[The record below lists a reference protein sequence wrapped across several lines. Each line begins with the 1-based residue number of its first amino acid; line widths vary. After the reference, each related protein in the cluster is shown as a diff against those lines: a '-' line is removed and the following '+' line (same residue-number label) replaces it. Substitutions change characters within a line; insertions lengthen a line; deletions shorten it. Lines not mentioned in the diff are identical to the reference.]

1 MYSDIIKA
9 SASQNGLLVEARAY
23 YLGDDIVVSVGGGT
37 QYHIGA
43 VSIAVFEPERDSATV
58 STLCVYSHRDDSISA
73 FFAKKIS
80 REMKCTVSVS
90 AGIHVDNADE
100 NQIELLSKLSR
111 ECCDGIICRLK
122 TGGAL

>member
-37 QYHIGA
+37 RYHIGA

-73 FFAKKIS
+73 YFAKKIS
-80 REMKCTVSVS
+80 RDLKCTVSVS

-122 TGGAL
+122 TGGSL

>member
-43 VSIAVFEPERDSATV
+43 VSIAVFEPERVLLYPDIVSSYFNNKSA
-58 STLCVYSHRDDSISA
+58 I
-73 FFAKKIS
+73 
-80 REMKCTVSVS
+80 
-90 AGIHVDNADE
+90 
-100 NQIELLSKLSR
+100 LSFW
-111 ECCDGIICRLK
+111 
-122 TGGAL
+122 

>member
-37 QYHIGA
+37 RYHIGA
-43 VSIAVFEPERDSATV
+43 VSIGVYEPERDSATV
-58 STLCVYSHRDDSISA
+58 STLCVYSHRDDSVSA
-73 FFAKKIS
+73 YFAKKIS

-90 AGIHVDNADE
+90 AGIHVDSAGE

-122 TGGAL
+122 TGGAI